1 MLVYQ
6 RVQIYLGPAGNEAPK
21 KSPVRAA
28 SNASALGSASGSDIV
43 PVEVA
48 LGSEPASGSGA
59 QRIGHI
65 NALGAQLVVFV
76 DGLPNWKMGGCSM
89 IFHGYVKVYRNIS
102 GWWLEHGWIMTFH
115 VLGTILPFDEL
126 IFFRGVGQPPTSRGF
141 EIVFFFQFTIVK
153 SLGVYD
159 GLWWFRWLILLMLHP
174 TILCIPWNVR

>member
-28 SNASALGSASGSDIV
+28 SNASALGSGSDIV

-76 DGLPNWKMGGCSM
+76 DGLPN
-89 IFHGYVKVYRNIS
+89 
-102 GWWLEHGWIMTFH
+102 
-115 VLGTILPFDEL
+115 
-126 IFFRGVGQPPTSRGF
+126 
-141 EIVFFFQFTIVK
+141 
-153 SLGVYD
+153 
-159 GLWWFRWLILLMLHP
+159 
-174 TILCIPWNVR
+174 